1 MKFAR
6 TAIVLAAALGAGSAM
21 AQDIQFSGGLK
32 AWNHS
37 FDLNAGNTR
46 GSATDKSNF
55 NTTSTLLSVT
65 ARKGEYFLT
74 YSMLLP
80 STYALNSGDIKRQD
94 SDIALGWS
102 FMPGYSVLVGQK
114 NIKTKGYDL
123 DRQSWSASASS
134 TDKGTFIA
142 LTGAQSLQ
150 DRIFAY
156 ESIAYLPKMKNDTEP
171 NSSIKFTTLEVGLG
185 YTLDTKTQL
194 TVGLRNQSYDLA
206 DPSRSNYRQKVKL
219 NGLIFGASYNF

>member
-37 FDLNAGNTR
+37 FDINAGNR
-46 GSATDKSNF
+46 LGSSSDSSNF

-80 STYALNSGDIKRQD
+80 STYALNTGDIKRQD
-94 SDIALGWS
+94 SDIAVGWN

-114 NIKTKGYDL
+114 VIKSKVYDL
-123 DRQSWSASASS
+123 DLQSWNNSSTS
-134 TDKGTFIA
+134 TDKGAFIA
-142 LTGAQSLQ
+142 LTGAQSLK
-150 DRIFAY
+150 DKFFAY
-156 ESIAYLPKMKNDTEP
+156 ESIAYAPKLKSSPET

-185 YTLDTKTQL
+185 YALDNKTQL
-194 TVGLRNQSYDLA
+194 TIGVRNQKYDLS
-206 DPSRSNYRQKVKL
+206 DPSRGNYNQMVKL